1 MDKPAVPLN
10 EQARLD
16 ELRSLEILDTQREPV
31 FDRITRLAQ
40 QFFSVPICIIS
51 LVDEQR
57 QWFKSCVGLNVTE
70 TARDISFCG
79 HAILQDEPFV
89 INDALKDKRFADNPL
104 VVGETHIRFYAGCPI
119 ILKSGNCIGTLCIID
134 YKPRTLSNKNLQA
147 LKDFA
152 AIIEREFAIL
162 QLATMD
168 ELTLLPNRRGFTSTA
183 EHYLDLCIRQ
193 QLNAKLVFIDL
204 DNFKYINDNFGH
216 SAGDR
221 VLKEFASLLKEY
233 CRKADLYARLSG
245 DEFVI
250 LFTDL
255 NTSECETI
263 MQRLLQSFCNLPS
276 SFTGQS
282 ILSFSYGIADFSGQQ
297 PCSLAKLLAV
307 ADSRMYNAKVQKKAQ
322 L

>member
-104 VVGETHIRFYAGCPI
+104 VVGEPHIRFYAGCPI
-119 ILKSGNCIGTLCIID
+119 ILKSGSCIGTLCIID

-307 ADSRMYNAKVQKKAQ
+307 ADSRMYNEKVQKKAQ

>member
-16 ELRSLEILDTQREPV
+16 ELRSLEILDTQSEPV

-104 VVGETHIRFYAGCPI
+104 VVGEPHIRFYAGCPI

>member
-1 MDKPAVPLN
+1 MG
-10 EQARLD
+10 LD
-16 ELRSLEILDTQREPV
+16 
-31 FDRITRLAQ
+31 
-40 QFFSVPICIIS
+40 
-51 LVDEQR
+51 
-57 QWFKSCVGLNVTE
+57 VTE
-70 TARDISFCG
+70 TARDVSLCA
-79 HAILQDEPFV
+79 HAILYKDPLVVE
-89 INDALKDKRFADNPL
+89 NTLNDKRFADNPL
-104 VVGETHIRFYAGCPI
+104 VMGDPNIRFYAGCPI

-221 VLKEFASLLKEY
+221 VLK
-233 CRKADLYARLSG
+233 
-245 DEFVI
+245 
-250 LFTDL
+250 
-255 NTSECETI
+255 
-263 MQRLLQSFCNLPS
+263 
-276 SFTGQS
+276 
-282 ILSFSYGIADFSGQQ
+282 
-297 PCSLAKLLAV
+297 
-307 ADSRMYNAKVQKKAQ
+307 
-322 L
+322 

>member
-104 VVGETHIRFYAGCPI
+104 VVGEPHIRFYAGCPI

>member
-16 ELRSLEILDTQREPV
+16 ELRSLEILDTQSEPV

-104 VVGETHIRFYAGCPI
+104 VVGEPHIRFYAGCPI

-297 PCSLAKLLAV
+297 PCSLAKLLAI

>member
-10 EQARLD
+10 EKARLD

-104 VVGETHIRFYAGCPI
+104 VVGEPHIRFYAGCPI

-168 ELTLLPNRRGFTSTA
+168 ELTFLPNRRGFTSTA